1 MSLSSLSSSSSSPS
15 SSSPSSSSSASL
27 TLTLTSTSTS
37 LSLSL
42 PSLRLIT
49 VFPSFSASWR
59 VLADFYF
66 AQSSVQLHLSKISS
80 VQSFLSFGQ
89 FHSLLRIKLLHF
101 LVRRFNQ
108 IFALLALDDL
118 ICCSWLS
125 LRPIKFSR
133 FIFMVFK
140 EVWQQIRTSAC
151 GAQIDNWPGLKKL
164 HLWWHHKWLFTYI
177 VTPLRLLPM
186 QSSS

>member
-1 MSLSSLSSSSSSPS
+1 MSLSSLSSS

-27 TLTLTSTSTS
+27 TLTLTSTSLSSSSSSLPSLSSSSTSFSTSTS

-101 LVRRFNQ
+101 LVRTFNQ

-133 FIFMVFK
+133 FIFMFFK
-140 EVWQQIRTSAC
+140 EVGQQIRTSAC
-151 GAQIDNWPGLKKL
+151 GAQTDN
-164 HLWWHHKWLFTYI
+164 
-177 VTPLRLLPM
+177 
-186 QSSS
+186 